1 MRIDGYTAEK
11 QKDTY
16 VLTRCFDTLLQKA
29 NRILLRS
36 NAAFTPSK
44 RRVYSE
50 QKSTM
55 AWDKRKVPGLRKP
68 RHLVF
73 IPSLLA

>member
-1 MRIDGYTAEK
+1 MLARY
-11 QKDTY
+11 
-16 VLTRCFDTLLQKA
+16 FDTLIHKA
-29 NRILLRS
+29 NQILLRS

-50 QKSTM
+50 QNSAT
-55 AWDKRKVPGLRKP
+55 AWGKRKVPGLRKP